1 VGGLWLNY
9 FFKKILFT
17 STYTSKTEKIAIHKY
32 IIRDAILV
40 CVMLNGKKTVDITIS
55 IHTDITLDTP
65 FGSSFHPN
73 FLIKGLCQNFIAINN
88 QIGLCSN
95 IVNN

>member
-1 VGGLWLNY
+1 
-9 FFKKILFT
+9 
-17 STYTSKTEKIAIHKY
+17 
-32 IIRDAILV
+32 
-40 CVMLNGKKTVDITIS
+40 MLNGKKTLDITIS

-73 FLIKGLCQNFIAINN
+73 FLIKGLSQNFITINN

>member
-1 VGGLWLNY
+1 MEMD
-9 FFKKILFT
+9 T
-17 STYTSKTEKIAIHKY
+17 TIHGTLLDLT
-32 IIRDAILV
+32 IDLS
-40 CVMLNGKKTVDITIS
+40 VDITIS
-55 IHTDITLDTP
+55 IHTDITLDIP